1 MGNLRKHRNNRLVTT
16 EVRRNCF
23 VSESSYDI
31 KTFFSEY
38 LLAIEIKKKQ
48 IFINKQVYLGISI
61 LENSKIVMYEF

>member
-1 MGNLRKHRNNRLVTT
+1 MILKKVFSSRWTHAYFGKTMGNLRKHRNNRLVTT

-38 LLAIEIKKKQ
+38 LLAIEIKKTANIHK
-48 IFINKQVYLGISI
+48 
-61 LENSKIVMYEF
+61 